1 MTIRAVGALL
11 STYQTLS
18 GLPDAP
24 IEQGRALGTKR
35 PADVKRYAPRML
47 ERATDLATRLLPA
60 FDTPTGLPYARVN
73 LRTGVLEGETLET
86 CESSF
91 VVLYRVS

>member
-18 GLPDAP
+18 RLPDDP
-24 IEQGRALGTKR
+24 SEQSHALGIKR
-35 PADVKRYAPRML
+35 PADIKRYAPRML
-47 ERATDLATRLLPA
+47 ELATDLATRLLPA

-73 LRTGVLEGETLET
+73 LRTGVLDGETLET
-86 CESSF
+86 CKYCHDLQSA
-91 VVLYRVS
+91 

>member
-11 STYQTLS
+11 STHQKLS
-18 GLPDAP
+18 SLPDDP
-24 IEQGRALGTKR
+24 VEQGHTLGTKQ
-35 PADVKRYAPRML
+35 PADVKQYAPRML
-47 ERATDLATRLLPA
+47 ELATDLATRLLPA

-73 LRTGVLEGETLET
+73 LRTGLLEGETLET

-91 VVLYRVS
+91 AFPA